1 TIMFDLSKVTPS
13 MLRMLALHGARQK
26 IGDSYAGAKE
36 SGEDPVDY
44 ATAAI
49 LDTIKQLYAEEHGGL
64 NRLSVTRT
72 GTGAPRTSLL
82 VQAFALVTGKSVE
95 EAQEYISDLNDEE
108 KKELQK
114 KKKIAAA

>member
-1 TIMFDLSKVTPS
+1 MFIYQGVHIMPKKNIIGETFEEKVERGLIAFVVEPKVEGGEPNTIMFDLSKVTPS

-49 LDTIKQLYAEEHGGL
+49 LDTIKQLYAEEHG
-64 NRLSVTRT
+64 
-72 GTGAPRTSLL
+72 
-82 VQAFALVTGKSVE
+82 
-95 EAQEYISDLNDEE
+95 
-108 KKELQK
+108 
-114 KKKIAAA
+114 